1 MISVIILTLNEEA
14 SLPALLDA
22 IHQQETESEVIVVDG
37 GSQDRT
43 LEVARGRGA
52 QSFLSPPGRGN
63 AICVGAAEARGEVL
77 LFLHADSTLH
87 PGALAR
93 KRSRPMRNSSAGI
106 FGSSLTATPV
116 SADGL
121 PCSAPG
127 YAPLGTDGQS
137 AEHRA

>member
-22 IHQQETESEVIVVDG
+22 IRQQETESEVIVVDG

-93 KRSRPMRNSSAGI
+93 ISEALSTDAKLIGGNFRLVFDGDTRFSRW
-106 FGSSLTATPV
+106 LTLFCAWIR
-116 SADGL
+116 AARDG
-121 PCSAPG
+121 
-127 YAPLGTDGQS
+127 
-137 AEHRA
+137 RAKC